1 MSIRLFSITGYAHLY
16 RSLLRFGKMN
26 INEAKEFIYRLNT
39 ANIDTYANAYPDIL
53 LFQSSPVT
61 FCQRLSGNERP
72 YRTEV
77 QFYKSLETLKNN
89 INFDVLV
96 SHQREAVQKM
106 NCIMSNLEFSFYKVF
121 DTEIDSAITV
131 YGQCRKHLI
140 PYEDE
145 PSVCMFNEWIYL
157 PSA

>member
-1 MSIRLFSITGYAHLY
+1 MSAKLFSIVGYAHLY

-26 INEAKEFIYRLNT
+26 INEAKEFIYCLNT
-39 ANIDTYANAYPDIL
+39 ANIDTYNNTYPDVL
-53 LFQSSPVT
+53 LFQSSPVK
-61 FCQRLSGNERP
+61 FCERLSGNERP

-77 QFYKSLETLKNN
+77 QLYKSLETLKNN
-89 INFDVLV
+89 IDFDVLINI
-96 SHQREAVQKM
+96 QREAVQNM
-106 NCIMSNLEFSFYKVF
+106 NRIMSNLEFNFYKVF
-121 DTEIDSAITV
+121 DTEIDSAVTV

-145 PSVCMFNEWIYL
+145 PSVCMFNEWLYL